1 MARSGSPLGAKS
13 YWVIV
18 ADEYRAT
25 IYAREKKYSPMQE
38 VKSLQNDVA
47 REKDRDLVS
56 DRSGRAFDSRGQGRH
71 TMGGDES
78 GTKAQSYLLFAKE
91 IAECISSAKQG
102 GKFDRLVV
110 IAAPRFLGMLRPAL
124 MAAGIEPDREI
135 DKEVTGREP
144 AFIQDLID
152 AE

>member
-1 MARSGSPLGAKS
+1 MVRPDSPLGPKS

-18 ADEYRAT
+18 ADEHRAT

-38 VKSLQNDVA
+38 IKALQNDAA
-47 REKDRDLVS
+47 REKDSELVS
-56 DRSGRAFDSRGQGRH
+56 DRSGRSFDSRGKGRH

-91 IAECISSAKQG
+91 IAENVSRARQG

-110 IAAPRFLGMLRPAL
+110 VAAPRFLGVLRPAL
-124 MAAGIEPDREI
+124 MSAGIEADREI
-135 DKEVTGREP
+135 DKEVTGRDA
-144 AFIQDLID
+144 AFIQELVD

>member
-1 MARSGSPLGAKS
+1 MGSPNNPLGAKS

-38 VKSLQNDVA
+38 VDSLQNDTA
-47 REKDRDLVS
+47 REKDSDLES
-56 DRSGRAFDSRGQGRH
+56 DRSGRSFDSSGKGRH
-71 TMGGDES
+71 AMGGEES
-78 GTKAQSYLLFAKE
+78 GAKVQSYLVFAKE
-91 IAECISSAKQG
+91 IAEKISSAKQR

-110 IAAPRFLGMLRPAL
+110 VAAPRFLGVLRPVLAS
-124 MAAGIEPDREI
+124 AGVDADREI

-144 AFIQDLID
+144 AFIQELID
-152 AE
+152 AD